1 MLAVRRERD
10 VSSLGE
16 LSMPL
21 DPQAQ
26 ALLGQI
32 AAIGAPPMH
41 ELSVEE
47 ARQAFVNFMATQADG
62 EPVGA
67 VRDCTIPGAAGEMP
81 ARIYSPHGTGPFPAL
96 VYFHGGGWVI
106 GNLEAYDATCRAVT
120 NAARCLVVAM
130 EYRLA
135 PEHKF
140 PAAPEDCYA
149 ATQWVAANAAS
160 LGGDPRRIAIGGD
173 SAGGNLAA
181 VVAQMA
187 RDRGE
192 PALCYQLLVYP
203 VTDYDFGTPSY
214 RENADGYLLT
224 KDDMTW
230 FWNHYLPNAAAG
242 SHPMAAP
249 LRAPSLNGLPPA
261 FVLTA
266 EFDPLRDEG
275 EAYAARLRD
284 AGVAVTLKRYHGM
297 IHGFFSM
304 GAMLAQGKQAMQ
316 DAGAAL
322 RAAFAG

>member
-1 MLAVRRERD
+1 
-10 VSSLGE
+10 
-16 LSMPL
+16 MPL
-21 DPQAQ
+21 EPQAQ
-26 ALLGQI
+26 AFLEQL
-32 AAIGAPPMH
+32 AATGAPPLH
-41 ELSVEE
+41 ELSIEQ
-47 ARQAFVNFMATQADG
+47 ARQAIVTLFGTQGDP

-67 VRDCTIPGAAGEMP
+67 VQDCTIPGAAGEMP
-81 ARIYSPHGTGPFPAL
+81 ARIYSPHGTGPFDVL

-106 GNLEAYDATCRAVT
+106 GNLEAYDATCRALT
-120 NAARCLVVAM
+120 KAAGCLVVAM

-160 LGGDPRRIAIGGD
+160 LGGDPRRIAVGGD

-187 RDRGE
+187 RDRGG

-203 VTDYDFGTPSY
+203 VTDYNFGTPSY

-224 KDDMTW
+224 KDAMTW
-230 FWNHYLPNAAAG
+230 FWNHYLPSSAEG
-242 SHPMAAP
+242 SHPMASP
-249 LRAPSLNGLPPA
+249 LRASSLDGLPPA

-266 EFDPLRDEG
+266 EFDPLRAEG

-284 AGVAVTLKRYHGM
+284 AGIAVTLKRYHGM
-297 IHGFFSM
+297 IHGFFSL
-304 GAMLAQGKQAMQ
+304 GAVLDQGKQAMQ

-322 RAAFAG
+322 RAAFAS

>member
-1 MLAVRRERD
+1 
-10 VSSLGE
+10 
-16 LSMPL
+16 MPL

-26 ALLGQI
+26 ALLEQM
-32 AAIGAPPMH
+32 AAISAPPMH

-47 ARQAFVNFMATQADG
+47 ARQAFVTFMATQAAPD
-62 EPVGA
+62 PVGA
-67 VRDCTIPGAAGEMP
+67 ARDCTIPGAAGEMP
-81 ARIYSPHGTGPFPAL
+81 ARIYSPHGPGPFPAL

-187 RDRGE
+187 HDRGE
-192 PALCYQLLVYP
+192 PALCHQLLVYP
-203 VTDYDFGTPSY
+203 VTDYDFGTHSY

-224 KDDMTW
+224 KDDMVW
-230 FWNHYLPNAAAG
+230 FWNHYLPDSAAG
-242 SHPMAAP
+242 SHPMASP
-249 LRAPSLNGLPPA
+249 LRAASLTGLPPA

-275 EAYAARLRD
+275 EAYAARLRE

-297 IHGFFSM
+297 IHGFFSL
-304 GAMLAQGKQAMQ
+304 GAMLAQGKQAIQ

>member
-1 MLAVRRERD
+1 
-10 VSSLGE
+10 
-16 LSMPL
+16 MPL
-21 DPQAQ
+21 EPQAQ
-26 ALLGQI
+26 AFLEQL
-32 AAIGAPPMH
+32 AATGATPLH
-41 ELSVEE
+41 ELSVEQ
-47 ARQAFVNFMATQADG
+47 ARQVIVTLFGTQGDP

-67 VRDCTIPGAAGEMP
+67 VQDCTIPGAAGEMS
-81 ARIYSPHGTGPFPAL
+81 ARIYRPHGTGSFPVL

-106 GNLEAYDATCRAVT
+106 GNLEAYDATCRALT
-120 NAARCLVVAM
+120 KAAGCLVVAM

-160 LGGDPRRIAIGGD
+160 LGSDPTRIAVGGD

-181 VVAQMA
+181 VVAQMTH
-187 RDRGE
+187 DRGG

-203 VTDYDFGTPSY
+203 VTDYSFGTPSY
-214 RENADGYLLT
+214 RENAEGYLLT
-224 KDDMTW
+224 KDAMAW
-230 FWNHYLPNAAAG
+230 FWNHYLPSAAEG
-242 SHPMAAP
+242 RHPMASP
-249 LRAPSLNGLPPA
+249 LRAANLNGLPPA

-275 EAYAARLRD
+275 EAYAARLRN

-297 IHGFFSM
+297 MHGFFSL
-304 GAMLAQGKQAMQ
+304 GAVLDQGKQAIQ

-322 RAAFAG
+322 RAAFAR